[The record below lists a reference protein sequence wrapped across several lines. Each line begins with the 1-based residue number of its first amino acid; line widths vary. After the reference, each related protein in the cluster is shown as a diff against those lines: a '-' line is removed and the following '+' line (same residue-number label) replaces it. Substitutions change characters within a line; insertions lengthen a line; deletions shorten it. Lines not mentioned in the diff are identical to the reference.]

1 MCQMEMGIYVF
12 VIERM
17 PRAVQSRGRQQ
28 ISNSSTEELWTGEA
42 PITQSMPARYAAILE
57 P

>member
-17 PRAVQSRGRQQ
+17 PRAESRELCSPEEDKKSQ
-28 ISNSSTEELWTGEA
+28 IRVLNSL
-42 PITQSMPARYAAILE
+42 
-57 P
+57 